1 LLPYVNPCQNYLPV
15 EALLFHDCPDTG
27 HGPIRTQTLMDDQ
40 RRWPHP
46 GHTNAPEIK
55 ENMKQLNCILLIDD
69 DEPTNFLN
77 KMTLE
82 QAGCTRHIR
91 VAQSGQAALEFLRGS
106 RLHNNGSCPRPD
118 LIFLDINMPAMDGWE
133 FLAQY
138 RTLPPEKK
146 ADTVLI
152 MLTTSLNPDDEKRTR
167 AIPEVSGFENKPL
180 NQSQLDRLLKKY
192 FNN

>member
-1 LLPYVNPCQNYLPV
+1 
-15 EALLFHDCPDTG
+15 
-27 HGPIRTQTLMDDQ
+27 
-40 RRWPHP
+40 
-46 GHTNAPEIK
+46 
-55 ENMKQLNCILLIDD
+55 MKQLNCILLIDD

-77 KMTLE
+77 KLTLE
-82 QAGCTRHIR
+82 QSGCVRHVRI
-91 VAQSGQAALEFLRGS
+91 APGGQAALDYLRGDPEDC
-106 RLHNNGSCPRPD
+106 LRPD

-167 AIPEVSGFENKPL
+167 AIPEVSGFEHKPL
-180 NQSQLDRLLKKY
+180 NQARLAILLNKY
-192 FNN
+192 FSN